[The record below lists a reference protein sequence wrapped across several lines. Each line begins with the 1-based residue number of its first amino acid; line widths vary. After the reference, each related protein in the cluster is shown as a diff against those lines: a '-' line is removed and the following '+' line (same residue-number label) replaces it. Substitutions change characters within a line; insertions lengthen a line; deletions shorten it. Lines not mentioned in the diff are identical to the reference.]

1 MTDCWSVLI
10 TFLGTKHFV
19 GSFVCIFSSSDG
31 MFSPWVRNAV
41 LLVALLDCSN
51 PDVLVL
57 FKKSEVLFVLLYGP
71 A

>member
-1 MTDCWSVLI
+1 
-10 TFLGTKHFV
+10 
-19 GSFVCIFSSSDG
+19 